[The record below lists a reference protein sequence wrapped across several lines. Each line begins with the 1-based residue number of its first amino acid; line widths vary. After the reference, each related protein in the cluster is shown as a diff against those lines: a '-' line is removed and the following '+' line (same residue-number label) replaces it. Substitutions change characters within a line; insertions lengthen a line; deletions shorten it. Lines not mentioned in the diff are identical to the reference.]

1 MPESTLDV
9 LIKSK
14 FEGSGVTAAK
24 TEMASLGT
32 ATGGA
37 TVNFK
42 EHSTA
47 AKEAT
52 VAERD
57 IGREATVTARAMGE
71 AGAKGAELT
80 DRFLALGGVMGSS
93 GALGIG
99 LGAAIVGVGGLV
111 EATKSIVEIS
121 EAHETSVRDLSQAY
135 QSAGVNLSKYQGS
148 IDAFLDTNARFIADQ
163 NVAREGFAEF
173 TRAGLTQNE
182 VMRAMNDSVDLAAL
196 KHIDLAEA
204 ERQVLLATQGN
215 ARGLKDLGID
225 ISALKGSSENAA
237 TAQKDLAKAN
247 EEVTKKQDAY
257 NRALQEFNDKPTQAR
272 AEALARA
279 QQALSKATS
288 DQQIA
293 QDNANHSLDLA
304 TQTFDKLEPRLK
316 NGRDATSDLQQQ
328 TNLLNKNWD
337 DFANRVGPTMIKSLA
352 EDIGWINQAANAIG
366 NAYQATQNWIN
377 ALNRA
382 AVSGPAPG
390 AVGARGAGG
399 GTGVNNNITMHISGG
414 NAPGIANAVYQ
425 SLTSLLS

>member
-111 EATKSIVEIS
+111 EATKSIIEIS
-121 EAHETSVRDLSQAY
+121 DAHEVSVKDLAQAY
-135 QSAGVNLSKYQGS
+135 QSAGVDLSKYQGS
-148 IDAFLDTNARFIADQ
+148 IDDFLDTNARFIADQ

-173 TRAGLTQNE
+173 TRAGLTQSE
-182 VMRAMNDSVDLAAL
+182 VMRAMNDSLDLAAL
-196 KHIDLAEA
+196 KHRSLSEA
-204 ERQVLLATQGN
+204 EQAVLLATQGN

-225 ISALKGSSENAA
+225 VSALKASSENAA
-237 TAQKDLAKAN
+237 MAQKELAKAN
-247 EEVTKKQDAY
+247 DELTKKQDAY
-257 NRALQEFNDKPTQAR
+257 NRALQEFMDKPTQAR
-272 AEALARA
+272 SEALARA
-279 QQALSKATS
+279 QQALAKATS
-288 DQQIA
+288 DQQTA

-304 TQTFDKLEPRLK
+304 TQTFDKLEPKLRG
-316 NGRDATSDLQQQ
+316 GRDATSDLQQQ

-352 EDIGWINQAANAIG
+352 EDIGWINAAANAIG
-366 NAYQATQNWIN
+366 AAAAATERWMD
-377 ALNRA
+377 AMNRA

-390 AVGARGAGG
+390 RVGARGAGG
-399 GTGVNNNITMHISGG
+399 GTGVNNNMTFNISGG
-414 NAPGIANAVYQ
+414 NASGIASAVAAQ
-425 SLTSLLS
+425 LTNLLS